1 MDLTQKTSD
10 GRKIAQIVLP
20 KIFYLYQQRTKRAKA
35 KIAKGDKAKEIY
47 LLEKKMFGIFAEQ
60 KALAELYAKK
70 QTEYNTRLQEIRVK
84 KEKLYEPVKIPPYHS
99 YDMYLSK
106 CVKEKTIYQV
116 EMIMNNVNVLE
127 NPSSIEELIKLTL
140 KKLNKDDK

>member
-1 MDLTQKTSD
+1 MMNLTQKTSE
-10 GRKIAQIVLP
+10 GRKIAQIVEFI
-20 KIFYLYQQRTKRAKA
+20 KIS
-35 KIAKGDKAKEIY
+35 
-47 LLEKKMFGIFAEQ
+47 
-60 KALAELYAKK
+60 
-70 QTEYNTRLQEIRVK
+70 
-84 KEKLYEPVKIPPYHS
+84 PCHS
-99 YDMYLSK
+99 YDMYLLK